1 MKQIFAKRFLQFWE
15 KLKNCEKAAVRD
27 TISKIISTVKT
38 TTGKNLAELGLLLN
52 KPADQLSPTDASK
65 IVFSKVEDENKYR
78 VNFINE
84 LIDVKHGKLE
94 VADFQDSELE
104 EIMEFLCSS

>member
-1 MKQIFAKRFLQFWE
+1 MLSSGINSR
-15 KLKNCEKAAVRD
+15 
-27 TISKIISTVKT
+27 
-38 TTGKNLAELGLLLN
+38 
-52 KPADQLSPTDASK
+52 QLVNPDASK
-65 IVFSKVEDENKYR
+65 IVFAKVEDENNYR
-78 VNFINE
+78 VKFIYE